1 MSMHIKINTRD
12 FTLTPALSS
21 FIDEKMKFALSRY
34 NQRIRIAEISLRDIN
49 GPRGGVDKLCIIKM
63 KLNQFKT
70 LVVEDESEDAYEAIN
85 ACCKRAKRR
94 VERHFNRAKTV
105 RRISTI

>member
-1 MSMHIKINTRD
+1 MHIKINTRD
-12 FTLTPALSS
+12 FSLTPALSS

-34 NQRIRIAEISLRDIN
+34 NQRIRVAEISLKDIN
-49 GPRGGVDKLCIIKM
+49 GPRGGVDKQCIIKM

-70 LVVEDESEDAYEAIN
+70 LVVEDVSEDAYKAIN
-85 ACCKRAKRR
+85 ACCQRAKRR
-94 VERHFNRAKTV
+94 AERHFNRAKTM